1 MLFRSKHTE
10 KLLNNHVISGILR
23 YLCTRIINFNT
34 YDYETSTFEGQ
45 NYPPLLRNIN
55 YLILLISS
63 VFLCSSVLFTACTD
77 DYDDTA
83 LWNTVNDHEQR
94 LAALEQWQSEVNH
107 NLEALQ
113 QLVNTTDYIT
123 SVTPYL
129 EGGKEVGYTISF
141 LRSEPIVIYHGQK
154 GDKGD
159 QGEKGDKGEQ
169 GEQGIQGEKGDTGD
183 AGYTPQI
190 GLTQGED
197 GNWYWTLDGQP
208 MTDPQGSPIRAN
220 GEKGEQGDKG
230 EQGTP
235 GTSAPV
241 PQIALGSTL
250 ATGTVMTDNGVKQ
263 SAAWYLSV
271 DGGQTWY
278 RISGDK
284 GDKGDTGAQGPQ
296 GPQGEQ
302 GEQGPAGP
310 TGPQGPEGEQGPA
323 GQAGDSKFLS
333 VELSEDGTHY
343 IFTLANGGDPIE
355 VPAYRALQI
364 GQQPIGGEPGDPIS
378 MVGENMEIP
387 ITLPTGNPDDYSSIL
402 AQLTPEGDE
411 GTLSSIATT
420 RSAGASGWGVTA
432 EFTESGAKVTVT
444 RPANTYVKAQL
455 TLTLVAKDGT
465 TTIASRTI
473 RSVMAGDYLLS
484 DGTFTPS
491 LTDDN
496 RTHAIGIVFAMGH
509 NTADQS
515 DYSSTGIGQ
524 QECHGYVVAL
534 SDASGGS
541 KWGPMTW
548 SSVGNT
554 GSDWNGYKY
563 TQNIQAQANWQ
574 SDYPAAGA
582 ACNYSIAAAPT
593 NTSGW
598 FLPALMQLAAI
609 CSAEK
614 SNGALDGKDAYAK
627 LGYNMYWS
635 SSEYASDGNYAY
647 IIYDGNKSINYRK
660 DIPNRVRSILAF

>member
-1 MLFRSKHTE
+1 M
-10 KLLNNHVISGILR
+10 
-23 YLCTRIINFNT
+23 
-34 YDYETSTFEGQ
+34 
-45 NYPPLLRNIN
+45 
-55 YLILLISS
+55 
-63 VFLCSSVLFTACTD
+63 
-77 DYDDTA
+77 
-83 LWNTVNDHEQR
+83 
-94 LAALEQWQSEVNH
+94 
-107 NLEALQ
+107 
-113 QLVNTTDYIT
+113 
-123 SVTPYL
+123 
-129 EGGKEVGYTISF
+129 GYTISF

-154 GDKGD
+154 GDKGE

-271 DGGQTWY
+271 DGGRTWY

-310 TGPQGPEGEQGPA
+310 TGPQGPEGEQGPT
-323 GQAGDSKFLS
+323 GPTGDSKFLS

-364 GQQPIGGEPGDPIS
+364 GQQPEGGEPGDPIF
-378 MVGENMEIP
+378 MGGESMEIP

-420 RSAGASGWGVTA
+420 RAAGASGWGVTA

-455 TLTLVAKDGT
+455 TITLVAKDGT
-465 TTIASRTI
+465 TIIASRTI
-473 RSVMAGDYLLS
+473 RNVEAGDYLLS

-491 LTDDN
+491 LTDGN
-496 RTHAIGIVFAMGH
+496 RANAIGIVFAMGH
-509 NTADQS
+509 NAADQS
-515 DYSSTGIGQ
+515 DYSNTGIGQ

-541 KWGPMTW
+541 QWGPMNWTT
-548 SSVGNT
+548 VGNT
-554 GSDWNGYKY
+554 GSDWGGYKY
-563 TQNIQAQANWQ
+563 TQTIQNQADWQ
-574 SDYPAAGA
+574 TAYPAAGA
-582 ACNYSIAAAPT
+582 ACGYSMAAAPA

-598 FLPALMQLAAI
+598 FLPAIGQLMAI
-609 CSAEK
+609 CSAEDG
-614 SNGALDGKDAYAK
+614 NGALADKDITYVK
-627 LGYNMYWS
+627 LGYNNHWS
-635 SSEYASDGNYAY
+635 SSEPSKPNYALY
-647 IIYDGNKSINYRK
+647 NYNGSGNWFRK
-660 DIPNRVRSILAF
+660 DTFLSVRSILAF

>member
-1 MLFRSKHTE
+1 M
-10 KLLNNHVISGILR
+10 
-23 YLCTRIINFNT
+23 
-34 YDYETSTFEGQ
+34 
-45 NYPPLLRNIN
+45 
-55 YLILLISS
+55 LISS

-83 LWNTVNDHEQR
+83 LWDTVNDHEQR

-159 QGEKGDKGEQ
+159 QGEKGDKGDQ
-169 GEQGIQGEKGDTGD
+169 GEQGIQGEKGDTGA

-208 MTDPQGSPIRAN
+208 MTDSQGSPIRAN
-220 GEKGEQGDKG
+220 GEKGEQGDQG

-235 GTSAPV
+235 GTSAPT

-271 DGGQTWY
+271 DGGRTWY

-302 GEQGPAGP
+302 GPAGPTGPQGEQGEQGPAGP
-310 TGPQGPEGEQGPA
+310 TGPQGPQGEQGPA

-364 GQQPIGGEPGDPIS
+364 GQQPEGGEPGDPIF
-378 MVGENMEIP
+378 MGGESMEIP
-387 ITLPTGNPDDYSSIL
+387 ITLPTESPDGYSSIL

-420 RSAGASGWGVTA
+420 RAAGASGWGVTA

-444 RPANTYVKAQL
+444 RPADTYVKAQL
-455 TLTLVAKDGT
+455 TITLVAKDGT

-473 RSVMAGDYLLS
+473 RNVEAGDYLLS

-496 RTHAIGIVFAMGH
+496 RANAVGIVFAMGH
-509 NTADQS
+509 NAADQS

-548 SSVGNT
+548 TSVGNT
-554 GSDWNGYKY
+554 GSDWGGYKY
-563 TQNIQAQANWQ
+563 TQTIQKQADWQ
-574 SDYPAAGA
+574 TAYPAAGA
-582 ACNYSIAAAPT
+582 ACGYSVAEAPT

-598 FLPALMQLAAI
+598 FLPAIGQLMAI
-609 CSAEK
+609 CSAEEG
-614 SNGALDGKDAYAK
+614 NGALADKDVTYVK
-627 LGYNMYWS
+627 LGYNNHWS
-635 SSEYASDGNYAY
+635 SSEHSDPNLALYNYNGRSNW
-647 IIYDGNKSINYRK
+647 IRK
-660 DIPNRVRSILAF
+660 DTSLCVRSILAF

>member
-23 YLCTRIINFNT
+23 YLCARIINFNT

-83 LWNTVNDHEQR
+83 LWDTVNNHEQR

-343 IFTLANGGDPIE
+343 IFTLTNGGDPIE

-364 GQQPIGGEPGDPIS
+364 GQQPIGGEPGDPIL
-378 MVGENMEIP
+378 MNGETMEIP

-420 RSAGASGWGVTA
+420 RSAEASGWGVTA

-444 RPANTYVKAQL
+444 RPADTYVRAQL
-455 TLTLVAKDGT
+455 TITLVAKDGT
-465 TTIASRTI
+465 TTIASRVIQNVT
-473 RSVMAGDYLLS
+473 VGYYLLS

-496 RTHAIGIVFAMGH
+496 WANAIGIVFAMGH
-509 NTADQS
+509 NAADQS

-524 QECHGYVVAL
+524 KECHGYVVAL
-534 SDASGGS
+534 NDASGGS
-541 KWGPMTW
+541 TWGPMDGTT
-548 SSVGNT
+548 VGNI
-554 GSDWNGYKY
+554 GSEWSGYKY
-563 TQNIQAQANWQ
+563 TQNIQAKDNWQ
-574 SDYPAAGA
+574 TDYPAASA
-582 ACNYSIAAAPT
+582 ACSYSVEAPD

-598 FLPALMQLAAI
+598 FLPAIDQLITI
-609 CSAEK
+609 CNEETDNGVLANEDSWYEK
-614 SNGALDGKDAYAK
+614 ISYKEH
-627 LGYNMYWS
+627 WS
-635 SSEYASDGNYAY
+635 SSESSTKYYALCSD
-647 IIYDGNKSINYRK
+647 IYSASSPEKK
-660 DIPNRVRSILAF
+660 DTPFSVRSILAF

>member
-45 NYPPLLRNIN
+45 NYLPLLRNIN

-83 LWNTVNDHEQR
+83 LWNTVNDHKQR

-271 DGGQTWY
+271 DGGRTWY

-364 GQQPIGGEPGDPIS
+364 GQQPIGGEPGDPIL
-378 MVGENMEIP
+378 MNGETMEIP

-402 AQLTPEGDE
+402 AQLTPEGHE

-420 RSAGASGWGVTA
+420 RSAGTSGWGVTA

-455 TLTLVAKDGT
+455 TITLVAKDGT

-473 RSVMAGDYLLS
+473 RNVEAGDYLLS

-496 RTHAIGIVFAMGH
+496 RANAIGIVFAMGH
-509 NTADQS
+509 NAADQS

-534 SDASGGS
+534 NDASGGS
-541 KWGPMTW
+541 DWGALFGGAI
-548 SSVGNT
+548 GNT
-554 GSDWNGYKY
+554 GSDWGGYKY
-563 TQNIQAQANWQ
+563 TQTIQNQADWQ
-574 SDYPAAGA
+574 TTYPAAGA
-582 ACNYSIAAAPT
+582 ACSYSVTAPT

-598 FLPALMQLAAI
+598 FLPAIGQLMTI
-609 CSAEK
+609 CSAEEG
-614 SNGALDGKDAYAK
+614 NGALADKDVTYVK
-627 LGYNMYWS
+627 LGYNNHWS
-635 SSEYASDGNYAY
+635 SSEHYSDGRYALYNYSGSANW
-647 IIYDGNKSINYRK
+647 IRK
-660 DIPNRVRSILAF
+660 DTPLSVRSILAF

>member
-23 YLCTRIINFNT
+23 YLCARIINFNT

-45 NYPPLLRNIN
+45 NHPPPLLRNIN
-55 YLILLISS
+55 YLILLISP

-159 QGEKGDKGEQ
+159 QGEKGEQ

-271 DGGQTWY
+271 DGGRTWY

-310 TGPQGPEGEQGPA
+310 TGPQGPEGEQGPT

-343 IFTLANGGDPIE
+343 IFTLTNGGDPIE

-364 GQQPIGGEPGDPIS
+364 GQQPEGGEPGDPIL
-378 MVGENMEIP
+378 MNGETMEIP

-444 RPANTYVKAQL
+444 RPADTYVKAQL
-455 TLTLVAKDGT
+455 TITLVAKDGT

-473 RSVMAGDYLLS
+473 RNVEAGDYLLS

-496 RTHAIGIVFAMGH
+496 RANAIGIVFAMGH
-509 NTADQS
+509 NAADQS

-524 QECHGYVVAL
+524 KECYGYVVAL
-534 SDASGGS
+534 NDASGGS
-541 KWGPMTW
+541 DWGALFGGAI
-548 SSVGNT
+548 GNT
-554 GSDWNGYKY
+554 GSDWGGYKY
-563 TQNIQAQANWQ
+563 TQTIQNQADWQ
-574 SDYPAAGA
+574 TTYPAAGA
-582 ACNYSIAAAPT
+582 ACSYSVTAPT

-598 FLPALMQLAAI
+598 FLPAIGQLMTI
-609 CSAEK
+609 CSAEEG
-614 SNGALDGKDAYAK
+614 NGALADKDVTYVK
-627 LGYNMYWS
+627 LGYNNHWS
-635 SSEYASDGNYAY
+635 SSEHYSDGRYALYNYSGSANW
-647 IIYDGNKSINYRK
+647 IRK
-660 DIPNRVRSILAF
+660 DTPLSVRSILAF

>member
-23 YLCTRIINFNT
+23 YLCARIINFNT

-83 LWNTVNDHEQR
+83 LWDTVNDHEQR

-310 TGPQGPEGEQGPA
+310 TGPQGPEGEQGPT

-364 GQQPIGGEPGDPIS
+364 GQQPEGGEPGDPIL
-378 MVGENMEIP
+378 MNGETMEIP

-402 AQLTPEGDE
+402 AQLAPEGDE

-420 RSAGASGWGVTA
+420 RSAGTSGWGVTA

-444 RPANTYVKAQL
+444 RPADTYVKAQL
-455 TLTLVAKDGT
+455 TITLVAKDGT

-473 RSVMAGDYLLS
+473 RNVEAGDYLLS

-496 RTHAIGIVFAMGH
+496 RTRAVGIVFAMGH
-509 NTADQS
+509 NAADQS

-524 QECHGYVVAL
+524 KECHGYVVAL

-541 KWGPMTW
+541 QWGPMDGST
-548 SSVGNT
+548 VGNT
-554 GSDWNGYKY
+554 GSDWGGYKY
-563 TQNIQAQANWQ
+563 TQTIQNQADWQ
-574 SDYPAAGA
+574 TAYPAAGT
-582 ACNYSIAAAPT
+582 ACGYNVAAPA

-598 FLPALMQLAAI
+598 FLPAIGQLTTIWSMEAG
-609 CSAEK
+609 
-614 SNGALDGKDAYAK
+614 NGALADKGIEYVK
-627 LGYNMYWS
+627 LSPNTYWS
-635 SSEYASDGNYAY
+635 SSEYSDANYALY
-647 IIYDGNKSINYRK
+647 IRNNGSSSYNLKRNASH
-660 DIPNRVRSILAF
+660 RVRSILAF